1 MCHFSYLGAQYTI
14 GQGVVTNRS
23 RAAAIAVLLIAV
35 SLVGNGLGPYFVGF
49 LSDFF
54 MALTLEMVD
63 LTGHLTPSNCLS
75 DVNSY
80 DEGQKYLCAAAY
92 ATGLQ
97 RAMSATVCLFTI
109 AALCFAVSSKN
120 LERDFVADL

>member
-1 MCHFSYLGAQYTI
+1 MLLIVDFFVEHLI
-14 GQGVVTNRS
+14 R
-23 RAAAIAVLLIAV
+23 VLLNSKTALLGFLFFICFIA
-35 SLVGNGLGPYFVGF
+35 YFVGF

-80 DEGQKYLCAAAY
+80 DESQKYLCAAAY

-109 AALCFAVSSKN
+109 AAFCFAVSSKN
-120 LERDFVADL
+120 LERDLVADL

>member
-1 MCHFSYLGAQYTI
+1 MCHFAYLGAQYTI
-14 GQGVVTNRS
+14 GQGVVSNRS

-54 MALTLEMVD
+54 MESTLKMVD
-63 LTGHLTPSNCLS
+63 LTGYLTPSTCLS
-75 DVNSY
+75 DVNTF
-80 DEGQKYLCAAAY
+80 DEGQRHLCAVAY

-97 RAMSATVCLFTI
+97 RAMSATACLFTI
-109 AALCFAVSSKN
+109 AALCFIASSKN
-120 LERDFVADL
+120 LKRDFVEEL